1 VSYIGNNPV
10 NQNFV
15 AGADQFS
22 GTGSQL
28 AFTLSRNVNTVFDMF
43 VTVSNV
49 PQDPFT
55 AYTVSGNTLTF
66 DSAPPS
72 GTNNIDVVYRATNVQ
87 TFVPSPRSVGLTQ
100 LSATGTP
107 SASTF
112 LRGDNTWA
120 VVEGVPAGT
129 AIFYAANTAP
139 SGYLKAN
146 GANVSRTTYAALF
159 AAIGTTFGAGDGS
172 TTFTLPDMRGEF
184 PRGWDDGRGVDSGR
198 VFGSAQTDAMQG
210 HRHQASTGLSRPF
223 SAEVVSSLDA
233 FYNTGSYTLSTGGPV
248 ANGGDG
254 TPRTAA
260 ETRARNIALLACI
273 KF

>member
-1 VSYIGNNPV
+1 MSKIALSGD
-10 NQNFV
+10 
-15 AGADQFS
+15 AS
-22 GTGSQL
+22 GTGTFTIASPNSNSN
-28 AFTLSRNVNTVFDMF
+28 FTL
-43 VTVSNV
+43 
-49 PQDPFT
+49 
-55 AYTVSGNTLTF
+55 TLPTE
-66 DSAPPS
+66 S
-72 GTNNIDVVYRATNVQ
+72 GTI
-87 TFVPSPRSVGLTQ
+87 
-100 LSATGTP
+100 
-107 SASTF
+107 
-112 LRGDNTWA
+112 
-120 VVEGVPAGT
+120 GVNSSPAGT
-129 AIFYAANTAP
+129 VIFYAANTAP

-159 AAIGTTFGAGDGS
+159 AAIGTTFGVGDGS

-233 FYNTGSYTLSTGGPV
+233 FYNAGSYTLSTGGPV